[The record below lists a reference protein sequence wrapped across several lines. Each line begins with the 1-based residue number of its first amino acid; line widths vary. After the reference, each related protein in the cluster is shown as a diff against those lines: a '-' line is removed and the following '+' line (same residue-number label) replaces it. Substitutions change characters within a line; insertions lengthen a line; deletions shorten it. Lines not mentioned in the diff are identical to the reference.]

1 MEFEIIINN
10 TALFYATFDSKIE
23 IVRELI
29 SRREIEVNI
38 QNIRI

>member
-1 MEFEIIINN
+1 MEFEININN
-10 TALFYATFDSKIE
+10 TALFYATFDSNIE

>member
-1 MEFEIIINN
+1 MEFIIIINN
-10 TALFYATFDSKIE
+10 TALFYATIDNNIE

>member
-1 MEFEIIINN
+1 MEFEININN
-10 TALFYATFDSKIE
+10 TALFYATLDNNIE

-38 QNIRI
+38 QNI